1 MDQQSSLQPPKQ
13 ITGYLVYVIKKPQKK
28 LHKRLQKLKP
38 LNRRLNKIMVA
49 EIKDRQDNRAQADNR
64 CELNG

>member
-1 MDQQSSLQPPKQ
+1 
-13 ITGYLVYVIKKPQKK
+13 VIKKSQKK

-38 LNRRLNKIMVA
+38 LNRRLNEIMVA
-49 EIKDRQDNRAQADNR
+49 EIKDRQDIGAQADNR